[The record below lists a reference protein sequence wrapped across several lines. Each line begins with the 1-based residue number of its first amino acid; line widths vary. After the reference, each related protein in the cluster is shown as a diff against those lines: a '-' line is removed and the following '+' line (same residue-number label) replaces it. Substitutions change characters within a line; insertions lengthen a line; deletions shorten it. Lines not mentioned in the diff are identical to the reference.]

1 MSSIV
6 WASGPDAN
14 IEEPLQQR
22 QEQGWS
28 EEIPPTAKAMNW
40 KLNQIDG
47 GIVDANVSP
56 ALGGDT
62 GTSWAGRLY
71 AERDPATA
79 PATPYP
85 EVRYDLSPGLGGW
98 VPWRERNPDV
108 IIEST
113 TSDLALRQS
122 STSGAQTQVW
132 RRKLPEMPHFS
143 RSVSMSLRDVA
154 VDVAFGPGTTSADS
168 VTARLRRPP
177 TTLGSSVI
185 VAESTQVGIASGNQQ
200 ILLVNAGHDV
210 VSAYGTDYV
219 LEVVLSFSTASLGR
233 YIIIMGASMLLAKD
247 GVE

>member
-6 WASGPDAN
+6 WASGPDEN

-28 EEIPPTAKAMNW
+28 EEIPPTAKALNW

-47 GIVDANVSP
+47 DIVDANVSP

-62 GTSWAGRLY
+62 GTSWVGRLY

-79 PATPYP
+79 SATPYP

-108 IIEST
+108 IIES
-113 TSDLALRQS
+113 SAFDLALRQR

-143 RSVSMSLRDVA
+143 RSVGMSLRDVA
-154 VDVAFGPGTTSADS
+154 VDVSFGPGITADDS
-168 VTARLRRPP
+168 VTARLRRYYGL
-177 TTLGSSVI
+177 LGDSTV
-185 VAESTQVGIASGNQQ
+185 VGESTQLGISLGNQQ
-200 ILLVNAGHDV
+200 LLPVSARHDV

-219 LEVVLSFSTASLGR
+219 LEVVLSFSAAASGR
-233 YIIIMGASMLLAKD
+233 HISIMGASMLLAKD